1 MPEIPTVPTTVQQA
15 FAQMERLVARVEAL
29 PVEQLFTSSVGA
41 VDAVRGLAESPQLRQ
56 ALTNLDAVVRDT
68 RTLVTRLEAQVGPVA
83 GSARQTLDEAR
94 LAVAD
99 LRGVLVKTVRE
110 LDEQLD
116 PLVANTDQ
124 ALQATRALML
134 DTQRLV
140 RQTTEMVGPLAAS
153 ATSTA
158 EAARVTLEKAQ
169 GTLAN
174 ADGFLTEETPLGYQL
189 GQTLGELTEAAR
201 SIRVLADAPRA
212 PAEQPGLRQ
221 ATREYPVM
229 AAPIV
234 RALAGAALVALMA
247 LGCAPATLPTRFYV
261 LTAVPPAGGAPAAAR
276 DVAVGVGPIALPGYL
291 DRPQIVTRTGGDEID
306 LAEFDQWGEPLR
318 SAVPRVLAD
327 NLAARVPTERVVLF
341 PWRGVRTVQYQVP
354 VEILRFEGKPGG
366 RGGAPRAVAAAR
378 RFRTGTGAPGER
390 GDREPPA
397 GRATGRW
404 SPPSAAPSPP

>member
-1 MPEIPTVPTTVQQA
+1 MRNAVARGLRAQLQNQSLVTGQLYVAFDYFPDIPARLTGLDPDVPEIPTVPTTVQQA

-56 ALTNLDAVVRDT
+56 ALTNIDAVVRDT

-99 LRGVLVKTVRE
+99 LRGVLIKTVRE

-124 ALQATRALML
+124 TLQATRALML

-140 RQTTEMVGPLAAS
+140 RQTTDMVGPLAAS

-201 SIRVLADAPRA
+201 SIRVLADALERQPSSLVFGKR
-212 PAEQPGLRQ
+212 PAR
-221 ATREYPVM
+221 TR
-229 AAPIV
+229 
-234 RALAGAALVALMA
+234 
-247 LGCAPATLPTRFYV
+247 
-261 LTAVPPAGGAPAAAR
+261 
-276 DVAVGVGPIALPGYL
+276 
-291 DRPQIVTRTGGDEID
+291 
-306 LAEFDQWGEPLR
+306 
-318 SAVPRVLAD
+318 
-327 NLAARVPTERVVLF
+327 
-341 PWRGVRTVQYQVP
+341 
-354 VEILRFEGKPGG
+354 
-366 RGGAPRAVAAAR
+366 
-378 RFRTGTGAPGER
+378 
-390 GDREPPA
+390 
-397 GRATGRW
+397 
-404 SPPSAAPSPP
+404 